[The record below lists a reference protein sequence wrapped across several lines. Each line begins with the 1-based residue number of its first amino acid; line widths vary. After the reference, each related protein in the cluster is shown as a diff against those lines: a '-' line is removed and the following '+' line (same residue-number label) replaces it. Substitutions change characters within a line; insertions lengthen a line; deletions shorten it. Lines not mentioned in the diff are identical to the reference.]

1 MSLFNKKI
9 MKDEEYFYEMISELT
24 PLELMALTRAFVK
37 FMGEFKNISA
47 DLSQYK
53 VDEDKSK
60 PRKEIS

>member
-1 MSLFNKKI
+1 MSLFKKE
-9 MKDEEYFYEMISELT
+9 MRDEEYFYNMISELT

-47 DLSQYK
+47 DLSQYNK
-53 VDEDKSK
+53 VETDDGK